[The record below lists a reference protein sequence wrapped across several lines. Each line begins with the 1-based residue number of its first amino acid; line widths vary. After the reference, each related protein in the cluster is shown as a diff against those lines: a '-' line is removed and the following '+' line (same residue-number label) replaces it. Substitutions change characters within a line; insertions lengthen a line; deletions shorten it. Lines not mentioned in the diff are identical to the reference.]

1 MKVRDWEN
9 HPAYSLMRN
18 IDPTIFVQSEIMTDQ
33 EKENHPKHET
43 IGGYLKTIPLKE
55 AWANFWHNLKEKD
68 KQHFTTLENFDAV
81 VFEEITG
88 VKI

>member
-33 EKENHPKHET
+33 EKENHPKHEN
-43 IGGYLKTIPLKE
+43 IGGYLKTISLKE
-55 AWANFWHNLKEKD
+55 AWANFWHNLKKQD
-68 KQHFTTLENFDAV
+68 KQHFITLENFDTE